1 MIGSWN
7 ALRAHTNAADGRAD
21 YLSSHLTGVAALAQ
35 KHAEFFGSGTVAGL
49 LGRLHDAGKAL
60 PARPAVRP
68 LEQRRTS
75 GGNGGVDGSN
85 TGPLGIS
92 AWGGCR

>member
-1 MIGSWN
+1 MRTLGQRYAQRSKPKLEKAWDAQGILLRFQFLELEDL
-7 ALRAHTNAADGRAD
+7 ALRVIFAPGAA
-21 YLSSHLTGVAALAQ
+21 V
-35 KHAEFFGSGTVAGL
+35 
-49 LGRLHDAGKAL
+49 RLRDL
-60 PARPAVRP
+60 PPAVRP

-92 AWGGCR
+92 ARGGCR